1 MYRGSAT
8 SGSHVPQK
16 RTFSVVNAMSA
27 NCLFLRRLGLFDWQ
41 LYVDNST
48 GLVRCLFG
56 HASIAGCQRL
66 KPSAPFRIGLSV
78 GLRQQFKSQ
87 GQIVVPLG
95 HWIPRC
101 RPHHPVTATAIFR
114 IGSIARNAD
123 SGTRGWPVGNACLLW
138 VISGHCSQLTVFA
151 LLPVADV
158 KEA

>member
-8 SGSHVPQK
+8 SESHVRLPQK

-78 GLRQQFKSQ
+78 GPRQQFKSQ
-87 GQIVVPLG
+87 GQIVIPLG

-101 RPHHPVTATAIFR
+101 RPQHPVTATAIFR

-123 SGTRGWPVGNACLLW
+123 LVRELAGRQRMSAL
-138 VISGHCSQLTVFA
+138 GH
-151 LLPVADV
+151 
-158 KEA
+158 